1 MRCKIPV
8 GLAIFLGCALS
19 AYANIVFN
27 EGPLLTAPIALIAE
41 AVIVVKL
48 LGARGFSFSKTILP
62 WFMINLV
69 TCGLMNLALAFWGF
83 TVLDAHSLPFIIG
96 LLVFEV
102 VVILVEAGIILWM
115 SRSERFR
122 EPGRAFGPGQA
133 LAISLI
139 GNLVSFGIGLLGSP
153 LFLSSSLPPALR
165 G

>member
-1 MRCKIPV
+1 MRSEIPV

-19 AYANIVFN
+19 AYANLVININ
-27 EGPLLTAPIALIAE
+27 EGPLLLTPIALIAE
-41 AVIVVKL
+41 TVIVVKL

-69 TCGLMNLALAFWGF
+69 TCGLMNLALALRGF
-83 TVLDAHSLPFIIG
+83 TVLG
-96 LLVFEV
+96 LLVFEAA
-102 VVILVEAGIILWM
+102 VILVEAGIILWM
-115 SRSERFR
+115 SGSKRFR
-122 EPGRAFGPGQA
+122 EPSRAFGPGQA